1 MSKNYDATDCEEKPK
16 NVRKLQDWE
25 VGVLVLGGVL
35 VLEGSFVRRIGRH
48 PNNDFKCIIFIFEN
62 SSIPRYG

>member
-48 PNNDFKCIIFIFEN
+48 P
-62 SSIPRYG
+62 